1 MGVSFG
7 QASEVTT
14 VELNVNM
21 HCEAC
26 ADQLKR
32 KILKMRGKPLLTHK
46 LLKFIFSLKIYY
58 FYFRRPSLHHI
69 LLFTL
74 AANQYRPRDVQL
86 L

>member
-32 KILKMRGKPLLTHK
+32 KILKMRGKPLQIRK
-46 LLKFIFSLKIYY
+46 FLKIIFSLKIYY
-58 FYFRRPSLHHI
+58 FYSRRPSIHHI
-69 LLFTL
+69 FTFYFRCPSIS
-74 AANQYRPRDVQL
+74 AT
-86 L
+86 